1 MIGVVILFYDILS
14 LILIDFGQHSLPWP
28 PSPVCR
34 SIGVSAAVLTNKF
47 VTPHFSVFYF
57 LFQINYIGKD
67 LLHLFMLGI
76 AGLIWENVYTEVICS
91 DGLACALSEIKFS
104 TYA

>member
-1 MIGVVILFYDILS
+1 MNIFSVYCTIVMINN
-14 LILIDFGQHSLPWP
+14 
-28 PSPVCR
+28 
-34 SIGVSAAVLTNKF
+34 AVLTNKF

-76 AGLIWENVYTEVICS
+76 AGLIWENVCTEVICS
-91 DGLACALSEIKFS
+91 DGLACALSEINFS
-104 TYA
+104 NA